1 MVCFNV
7 DVHLFLF
14 SGAVL
19 SSETQTAAFFVRCH
33 SSQSRYPSGLRLA
46 PPPLQEEKKQ
56 LLHLQVLKLD
66 SLTKPSFPP
75 TRSRRL
81 HALHCVCVCVC
92 RMSQWTNGSKDGVSS
107 RGGRQTDDGQNQVR
121 MTTQRSAA
129 FIRCLVRHTASGC
142 GLNLWPTFAPAC
154 CCVSHWVFFF
164 EQTIPFKD

>member
-14 SGAVL
+14 SVAVL
-19 SSETQTAAFFVRCH
+19 SSKTQTAAFFVRCH

-66 SLTKPSFPP
+66 SQTKPSFN
-75 TRSRRL
+75 TIK
-81 HALHCVCVCVC
+81 ALACITLRARVCVC
-92 RMSQWTNGSKDGVSS
+92 RMSQWTNGSKDGVSC
-107 RGGRQTDDGQNQVR
+107 RGRQTDDGQNQVR
-121 MTTQRSAA
+121 MTTHRSAA

-154 CCVSHWVFFF
+154 CCVSHWFF
-164 EQTIPFKD
+164 EQTIPFKG